1 MQETGVRG
9 GGADGGVGIGLAL
22 TPAFGRKGPGSS
34 GTAAGGGGV
43 MPLRPVPKIAW
54 RKMNQLGQR
63 EAHGISI
70 FEVNNE
76 YEMLPPA
83 MGWLLSGLSQVSIVK
98 VQSMV
103 C

>member
-43 MPLRPVPKIAW
+43 MPLRPVPKIA
-54 RKMNQLGQR
+54 
-63 EAHGISI
+63 
-70 FEVNNE
+70 
-76 YEMLPPA
+76 
-83 MGWLLSGLSQVSIVK
+83 
-98 VQSMV
+98 
-103 C
+103 